1 MSSEAAIELLSL
13 SKMYGGVPVVD
24 GVSLRILPGTIFGF
38 LGPNGAGKSTTVKM
52 MAGLITPS
60 GGECRIMGKAIQRDA
75 LAIKKMIGVVPDGLA
90 LFEYLSIWEHL
101 DLIRDAFDLSASD
114 FKQRSAQLLQLLDLT
129 GDVNQLA
136 KRCSYGM
143 RKKTSLAMAL
153 LPNPKVLILDEPFE
167 GLDPVMTVTVKRA
180 LRRAAEKGTTV
191 FLTTH
196 VLHAVDDLVQ
206 QYGIIR
212 DGKVVSEG
220 RLATLHREGVT
231 LEDAYSRYFEI
242 PEEAGLEWLG

>member
-1 MSSEAAIELLSL
+1 MSSEAAIELIGLTKL
-13 SKMYGGVPVVD
+13 YGGIPVVN
-24 GVSLRILPGTIFGF
+24 GVSLKIPPGTIFGF

-52 MAGLITPS
+52 MTGLVAPD
-60 GGECRIMGKAIQRDA
+60 GGDCRIMGNAIQQNA
-75 LAIKKMIGVVPDGLA
+75 LAVKKMIGVVPDGLA

-101 DLIRDAFDLSASD
+101 DLIREAFDLSTSD

-129 GDVNQLA
+129 GDANQLA

-167 GLDPVMTVTVKRA
+167 GLDPVMTITVKRA
-180 LRRAAEKGTTV
+180 LRRAAQRGSTV

-212 DGKVVSEG
+212 DGKLVSEG
-220 RLATLHREGVT
+220 CLATLQRDGLT
-231 LEDAYSRYFEI
+231 LEDAYLRQFDI
-242 PEEAGLEWLG
+242 PEEAELEWLG